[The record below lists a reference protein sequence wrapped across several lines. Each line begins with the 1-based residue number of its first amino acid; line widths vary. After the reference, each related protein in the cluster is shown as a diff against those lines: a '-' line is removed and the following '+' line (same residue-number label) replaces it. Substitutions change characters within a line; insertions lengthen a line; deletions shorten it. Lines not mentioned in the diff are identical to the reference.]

1 LISNIGDLQAVAAL
15 AETDGWLADERWVRT
30 QTLREAVRIYRH
42 VRAAGLASLDDLTVA
57 LDITLLELVRARPE
71 PGSGLDRAQEAALH
85 AITAVV
91 DGMRLLPDAQPI
103 MIEPAQVQRAA
114 VGEDYDLAAYAAE
127 VRLPCPV
134 VYLDFADPGYAVPS
148 RLLPAD
154 APAFAGWTALLY
166 GAFAWREGGCLA
178 VMPMRGLITPDA
190 TPEEIFDGSVPQAL
204 FKVLYGPRDRLIR
217 HSPANAIGIPTGR
230 SSRCVYERQFEP
242 GGATQSQQEAL
253 LAVWLAGD
261 VVDVIRLLDDADFD
275 AQPGPRGQ
283 RADNGQVVVP
293 LVAHVNSEHRRGG
306 DRP

>member
-1 LISNIGDLQAVAAL
+1 MSAFDQHIGDLHAVAAL

-103 MIEPAQVQRAA
+103 
-114 VGEDYDLAAYAAE
+114 
-127 VRLPCPV
+127 
-134 VYLDFADPGYAVPS
+134 
-148 RLLPAD
+148 
-154 APAFAGWTALLY
+154 
-166 GAFAWREGGCLA
+166 
-178 VMPMRGLITPDA
+178 
-190 TPEEIFDGSVPQAL
+190 
-204 FKVLYGPRDRLIR
+204 
-217 HSPANAIGIPTGR
+217 
-230 SSRCVYERQFEP
+230 
-242 GGATQSQQEAL
+242 
-253 LAVWLAGD
+253 
-261 VVDVIRLLDDADFD
+261 VIRLLDDADFD

-283 RADNGQVVVP
+283 RAENGRVVVP